1 MIKNKLIGFLFVS
14 IIVSFSGSLVSSS
27 QETIKWVSLNNL
39 PCQARSKLVDIN
51 SFFPFTVSVNKCGGC
66 CNTIDYPYARL
77 CVPNKVKNM
86 NAKMFFCETKFLVH
100 HELCQYKYGFNESV
114 CNPK

>member
-1 MIKNKLIGFLFVS
+1 MIKNKLIGFLCVS

-51 SFFPFTVSVNKCGGC
+51 SFFYLLLVLISVVDVA
-66 CNTIDYPYARL
+66 ILLIIHMLDY
-77 CVPNKVKNM
+77 V
-86 NAKMFFCETKFLVH
+86 F
-100 HELCQYKYGFNESV
+100 QIG
-114 CNPK
+114 